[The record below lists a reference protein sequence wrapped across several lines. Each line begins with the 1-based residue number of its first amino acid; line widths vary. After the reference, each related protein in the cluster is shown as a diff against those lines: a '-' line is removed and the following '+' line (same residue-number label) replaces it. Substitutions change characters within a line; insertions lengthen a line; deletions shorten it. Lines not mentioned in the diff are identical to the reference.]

1 MFPIWD
7 QYGQVTGF
15 TSRAIRENQRP
26 KYLNS
31 KESFGSLS
39 KSNSDDHKTSEKEGK
54 LGWLSIDEIN
64 AINPRMAEVAS
75 NLKLNQIS
83 EPFESDKKWYLI
95 KLIGKKK
102 VDNTSELQKQHAQ
115 QVIFQ
120 KKAMKALDTW
130 ESELKGNSYIKI
142 LDPKLK

>member
-1 MFPIWD
+1 
-7 QYGQVTGF
+7 
-15 TSRAIRENQRP
+15 
-26 KYLNS
+26 
-31 KESFGSLS
+31 
-39 KSNSDDHKTSEKEGK
+39 
-54 LGWLSIDEIN
+54 
-64 AINPRMAEVAS
+64 
-75 NLKLNQIS
+75 IS

-102 VDNTSELQKQHAQ
+102 IDNTSELQKQHAQ

-130 ESELKGNSYIKI
+130 ESELKGNSYINI